1 MTELAG
7 FITSALFWGAILY
20 WLYRKQKGDKD

>member
-1 MTELAG
+1 MTDTAG
-7 FITSALFWGAILY
+7 YITSALFWAAIFY